1 MDLARLDG
9 VHRSTFGSTNS
20 NTGGE
25 MDEPRSSRLVAV
37 SSLHVEE
44 SWSRRSLG
52 GFWFWS
58 GRAHFI

>member
-37 SSLHVEE
+37 SS
-44 SWSRRSLG
+44 SQGLG
-52 GFWFWS
+52 LGLVL
-58 GRAHFI
+58 GLGLGLG

>member
-9 VHRSTFGSTNS
+9 VHRSTFGSTNW

-52 GFWFWS
+52 GF
-58 GRAHFI
+58 